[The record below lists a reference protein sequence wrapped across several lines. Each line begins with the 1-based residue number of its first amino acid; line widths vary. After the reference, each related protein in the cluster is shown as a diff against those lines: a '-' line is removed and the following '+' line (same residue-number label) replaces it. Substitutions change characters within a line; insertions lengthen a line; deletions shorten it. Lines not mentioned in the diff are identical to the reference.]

1 MYNNPYNFNPY
12 MNQQPRFQPMEQSQV
27 NNYQQPLQ
35 NNQGTLLGKAVDSI
49 DVVKV
54 MDIPLGNIGYFPLM
68 DGSGIITKSWQPD
81 GTTKIVE
88 FRPIEQKKE
97 TIQYLTKQDLDN
109 RLEELDLSKIEEI
122 EKELKEIK
130 QELKKKKGE

>member
-109 RLEELDLSKIEEI
+109 RLEELDLTMVVNISKIVDRI
-122 EKELKEIK
+122 VSMT
-130 QELKKKKGE
+130 